1 MLCASPCGTVGADH
15 SIELVRTLHG
25 LISSNETAVSQDLN
39 ALPPDGCVGVWQGG
53 LAHTLDA
60 LVC

>member
-1 MLCASPCGTVGADH
+1 MLCASPHGAVGADH
-15 SIELVRTLHG
+15 SNELVGTLHG
-25 LISSNETAVSQDLN
+25 LISSNETTVVQDLN
-39 ALPPDGCVGVWQGG
+39 AFCPDGCVGVWPNG